1 MRLAPPHAEITPR
14 AGKWLEADRLRS
26 AVKNAGFKPGEI
38 RYTIAGTLTG
48 SQGPPALRLPDGER
62 VVALQ
67 PDPSALDAYERA
79 RRALPE
85 AEGKP
90 AEIEGR
96 VADRTPGKEKPPLNT
111 LCLLRLEIGGT

>member
-1 MRLAPPHAEITPR
+1 VRLAPPHAEITPR

-48 SQGPPALRLPDGER
+48 SQGQPALRLPDGER

-67 PDPSALDAYERA
+67 PDPSALETYERA

-96 VADRTPGKEKPPLNT
+96 LLDRTHGKEKAPLDA
-111 LCLLRLEIGGT
+111 LCLLRLEIGGA

>member
-1 MRLAPPHAEITPR
+1 VRLAPPHAEITPR

-38 RYTIAGTLTG
+38 RYTITGKLTEW
-48 SQGPPALRLPDGER
+48 QGHPAFRLPDGER

-67 PDPSALDAYERA
+67 PYLGAPEVYA
-79 RRALPE
+79 RVRQALPE

-90 AEIEGR
+90 AEIEGQL
-96 VADRTPGKEKPPLNT
+96 VAPAEDKSKPAALY
-111 LCLLRLEIGGT
+111 LLRLEISGS